1 MSSTAVIWL
10 TRKYICKNGIVEK
23 TKFPARIPAGTTK
36 RERKKEIARVSRA
49 ADNAERELARWLNN
63 NFSAD
68 EDVHLLLT
76 YSERGYERLQA
87 RAAQLMAAGVRS
99 EADALFMAAQK
110 ELENFVRRVR
120 YDVGAVELR
129 YIGSTSDMDGDTGK
143 PVRLHH
149 HVIINRA
156 ALKACMAKWARMGFV
171 MEEELYHVN
180 GDFTALAQYL
190 IRQVRYIPNAKRY
203 TLSRNLTPPAVSAPV
218 EIVRYAESEMRVPRG
233 CTLLYR
239 APYTRG
245 ASQYVRYFDPGSK
258 TDSSHTYPLGA
269 GDTTP
274 RRGRQ
279 TRSERPQT
287 AT

>member
-23 TKFPARIPAGTTK
+23 TKFPARVPAGTTK
-36 RERKKEIARVSRA
+36 RERKKEIARASRA
-49 ADNAERELARWLNN
+49 SDNAERELARWLNN
-63 NFSAD
+63 NFSAV
-68 EDVHLLLT
+68 EDMHLLLT
-76 YSERGYERLQA
+76 YSEQGYERLQA
-87 RAAQLMAAGVRS
+87 RAAQLMAAGIRS

-120 YDVGAVELR
+120 YDVGDVELR
-129 YIGSTSDMDGDTGK
+129 YIGITSDMDGDTGK

-156 ALKACMAKWARMGFV
+156 ALKVCMAKWARMGFA
-171 MEEELYHVN
+171 MEEELHHVN

-203 TLSRNLTPPAVSAPV
+203 TLSRNLTPPTVSAPV
-218 EIVRYAESEMRVPRG
+218 EVVRYAESEMRVPRG

-258 TDSSHTYPLGA
+258 AGSGHIYPLGA
-269 GDTTP
+269 GNTALS
-274 RRGRQ
+274 RGRQ
-279 TRSERPQT
+279 TRSDRPQT

>member
-23 TKFPARIPAGTTK
+23 TKFPARVPAGTTK
-36 RERKKEIARVSRA
+36 RERKKEIARASRA
-49 ADNAERELARWLNN
+49 SDNAERELARWLNN
-63 NFSAD
+63 NFSAV
-68 EDVHLLLT
+68 EDMHLLLT
-76 YSERGYERLQA
+76 YSEQGYERLQA
-87 RAAQLMAAGVRS
+87 RAAQLMAAGIRS

-129 YIGSTSDMDGDTGK
+129 YIGITSDMDGDTGK

-203 TLSRNLTPPAVSAPV
+203 TLSRNLTPPTVSAPV
-218 EIVRYAESEMRVPRG
+218 EVVRYAESEMRVPRG

-245 ASQYVRYFDPGSK
+245 ASQYVRYFDPDSK
-258 TDSSHTYPLGA
+258 DDSGHIYPLGA
-269 GDTTP
+269 GNTAP
-274 RRGRQ
+274 SRGRQ
-279 TRSERPQT
+279 TRSDRPQT